1 MSLIVLYRFIV
12 GKIVMIDMN
21 ILNILKSKVAICHQ
35 TTVNTDSDFLL
46 LNFKYFLSYFDE
58 HVRKAED

>member
-21 ILNILKSKVAICHQ
+21 ILNILSPKWQFVIKQ
-35 TTVNTDSDFLL
+35 Q
-46 LNFKYFLSYFDE
+46 
-58 HVRKAED
+58 